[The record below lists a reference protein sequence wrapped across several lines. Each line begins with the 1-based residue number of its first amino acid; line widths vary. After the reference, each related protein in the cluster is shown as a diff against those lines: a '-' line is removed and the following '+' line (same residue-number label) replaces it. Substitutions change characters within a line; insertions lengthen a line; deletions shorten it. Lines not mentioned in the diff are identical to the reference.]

1 MRLCL
6 RPRAQGALPDWEE
19 ADLPADSGPYQVI
32 SQLGVIGFDDET
44 KRMKLISVHP
54 GVTVEDVVENTGF
67 ELIIP
72 DEVSE
77 TKPPTEV
84 DLRLLREEIDSAGI
98 VIGKK

>member
-1 MRLCL
+1 M
-6 RPRAQGALPDWEE
+6 
-19 ADLPADSGPYQVI
+19 
-32 SQLGVIGFDDET
+32 IGFDDET

>member
-1 MRLCL
+1 M
-6 RPRAQGALPDWEE
+6 
-19 ADLPADSGPYQVI
+19 
-32 SQLGVIGFDDET
+32 IGFDDET

-77 TKPPTEV
+77 TKAPTEIE
-84 DLRLLREEIDSAGI
+84 LKLLREEIDSAGI
-98 VIGKK
+98 VIGKR

>member
-1 MRLCL
+1 M
-6 RPRAQGALPDWEE
+6 
-19 ADLPADSGPYQVI
+19 
-32 SQLGVIGFDDET
+32 GFDDET

>member
-1 MRLCL
+1 M
-6 RPRAQGALPDWEE
+6 
-19 ADLPADSGPYQVI
+19 
-32 SQLGVIGFDDET
+32 IGFDDET

-84 DLRLLREEIDSAGI
+84 YLRLLREEIDSAGI

>member
-1 MRLCL
+1 M
-6 RPRAQGALPDWEE
+6 
-19 ADLPADSGPYQVI
+19 
-32 SQLGVIGFDDET
+32 IGFDDET
-44 KRMKLISVHP
+44 KRMKLISIHP

-72 DEVSE
+72 DEVYE

>member
-1 MRLCL
+1 M
-6 RPRAQGALPDWEE
+6 
-19 ADLPADSGPYQVI
+19 
-32 SQLGVIGFDDET
+32 IGFDDET

-84 DLRLLREEIDSAGI
+84 DLRLLREEINSAGI

>member
-1 MRLCL
+1 
-6 RPRAQGALPDWEE
+6 
-19 ADLPADSGPYQVI
+19 
-32 SQLGVIGFDDET
+32 VIGFDDET